1 MVVVWWNLVGSH
13 RVKNGGGGGGGGTIL
28 KRERIKKTLNK

>member
-1 MVVVWWNLVGSH
+1 MVVVWWNLGSH
-13 RVKNGGGGGGGGTIL
+13 RVKNGGGGTIL

>member
-13 RVKNGGGGGGGGTIL
+13 RVKNGGGGGGGTIL